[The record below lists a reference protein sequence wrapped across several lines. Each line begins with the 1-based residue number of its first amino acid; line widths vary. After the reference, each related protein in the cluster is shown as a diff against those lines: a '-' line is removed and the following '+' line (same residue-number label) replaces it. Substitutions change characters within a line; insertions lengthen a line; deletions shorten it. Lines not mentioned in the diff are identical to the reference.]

1 MTDITP
7 ANPLPLSLP
16 FRVAALPTRKATRFD
31 LLPSAPE
38 RAALAA
44 ALGITAI
51 HRLQLKGELRPQGRH
66 DFELEARL
74 LAGVEQPC
82 AITLAPVRSRID
94 EPVLRRFLGDFA
106 YPDGEEVEMPEDDT
120 AEPLPEVI
128 DVGAVAAE
136 ALALALPPFVRA
148 PGVELGEAVYAAPGV
163 SPLRDE
169 DLRPFAGLA
178 ALKSKLEGPE

>member
-1 MTDITP
+1 MRQDI
-7 ANPLPLSLP
+7 
-16 FRVAALPTRKATRFD
+16 
-31 LLPSAPE
+31 
-38 RAALAA
+38 
-44 ALGITAI
+44 
-51 HRLQLKGELRPQGRH
+51 
-66 DFELEARL
+66 
-74 LAGVEQPC
+74 
-82 AITLAPVRSRID
+82 
-94 EPVLRRFLGDFA
+94 LRRYLADFA
-106 YPDGEEVEMPEDDT
+106 YPDGEEVEMPEDDS

-148 PGVELGEAVYAAPGV
+148 PGVELGGEDYAAPGV